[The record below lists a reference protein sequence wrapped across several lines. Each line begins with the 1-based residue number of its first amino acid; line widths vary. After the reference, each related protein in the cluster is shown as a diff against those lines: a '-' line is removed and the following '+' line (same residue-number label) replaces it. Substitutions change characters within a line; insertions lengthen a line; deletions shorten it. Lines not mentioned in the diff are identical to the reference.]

1 MADVSRG
8 VCGKR
13 SRVVTMSFTTSLR
26 FCRIVRVRRVAI
38 AFIINHR
45 GTAALTPIAVVP
57 PGASAVCF
65 GGAGLRGYT
74 EVGA

>member
-45 GTAALTPIAVVP
+45 GTAALTQSRSRLRAHQPSVSEEP
-57 PGASAVCF
+57 
-65 GGAGLRGYT
+65 GLRGYT